1 MAKIITIA
9 GAAGGTGRTTI
20 TVNLATTLAYI
31 HHFRVLCISLDAP
44 SSFSL
49 WFKLGNPPQP
59 TFASRSPL
67 DYPINLHDIK
77 EKTRAVA
84 AALHV
89 VSDWEGKA
97 SFFKESIDLIRDEYD
112 FILIDGLSLFGLA
125 VLRACALSD
134 LVIIAGG
141 LNINEPQNLRR
152 LTQQIAQTQA
162 CFQRPQQHVRSVL
175 SYRIAPEDEEVRQEL
190 SPEEIEN
197 LRECYVRAYT
207 QPLLP
212 PLFKTEIRADEAYEH
227 AVCNCQPVITSQPE
241 SQTVANYISL
251 AGEILSLFD
260 PSK

>member
-1 MAKIITIA
+1 
-9 GAAGGTGRTTI
+9 
-20 TVNLATTLAYI
+20 
-31 HHFRVLCISLDAP
+31 VLCISLDTP

-84 AALHV
+84 ASLHT
-89 VSDWEGKA
+89 VSDWDGKET
-97 SFFKESIDLIRDEYD
+97 FFKESIDSVRDEYD

-141 LNINEPQNLRR
+141 LNIYEPQNLRR
-152 LTQQIAQTQA
+152 LAQQIALTQA

-175 SYRIAPEDEEVRQEL
+175 SYRVAPDEEELQQEL

-197 LRECYVRAYT
+197 LRDCYVKAYT

-227 AVCNCQPVITSQPE
+227 AVCNCQSVITCQPE
-241 SQTVANYISL
+241 SQTVAHYISL
-251 AGEILSLFD
+251 AGELLSLFELANGNKEND
-260 PSK
+260 